1 MKNNKKVIVVG
12 AGISGLSAA
21 SYLAKYGY
29 NVTILEKNN
38 YTGGRIRLHKEAGF
52 SFDMGPSW
60 YWMPD
65 IFESFY
71 QDFGFTTTDF
81 YNLKRLDPSY
91 KIFWEDNTSN
101 NIPASYEELKKLF
114 ETIEEGSGD
123 KLDKYLA
130 DAKIKYEIGMGEF
143 VERPSLSITEYLEPS
158 LILNSFKLDL
168 LKSISKSIS
177 KNFKNKKIRQILE
190 FPVLFLGA
198 KPTKTPALY
207 SMMNYADIKL
217 GTWYP
222 MGGMFEIAK
231 AFTKIATDLGVKI
244 ELNQPVEKIEFRKDK
259 ITHLISN
266 KNKYQVDAVV
276 NCSDYN
282 HFEQSLLNKEYRKYD
297 EKYWDNRIFAP
308 TCLLFYLGVNKKIDG
323 LEHHNLFFDSDF
335 EIHSK
340 EIYDVHSWP
349 REPLFYLSATS
360 KSELT
365 APEGHENLFI
375 LIPLS
380 TELEESDS
388 IIENYYNL
396 VIERIEKRIGQKLK
410 DNIIYKK
417 VFSRNDFIND
427 YNSFKGNAYGLANTL
442 LQTGFLKPKMKN
454 EKIRNL
460 YYAGQLTVPG
470 PGLPPSILSGK
481 IAANLLNKE
490 NL

>member
-1 MKNNKKVIVVG
+1 MKNNKKVIVIG

-101 NIPASYEELKKLF
+101 NIPASYEELIKLF

-410 DNIIYKK
+410 DNIVYKK

>member
-259 ITHLISN
+259 ITHLISD

-410 DNIIYKK
+410 DNIVYKK

>member
-410 DNIIYKK
+410 DNIVYKK

>member
-297 EKYWDNRIFAP
+297 EMYWDNRIFAP

-410 DNIIYKK
+410 DNIVYKK